1 MLTSLAR
8 SSLAAIGY
16 SFTNGDPRTIRS
28 VRVKHDRVVDKALLA
43 VNDEPAR
50 SIELAT
56 TVIDSADARP
66 VDRIRARWARGM
78 ALRESGELSRGAEE
92 LFAARQEAV
101 EHGDPVLAARIDTTL
116 AAVALYT
123 GSADGALEILEQAR
137 PHLRG
142 ADLGRLETQR
152 GLMRHRSGDVI
163 AAIADY
169 RTALRRFDGD
179 PDPIGRIRVLQNLGL
194 AYAQRGE
201 LRHAEECFA
210 EASQLADAADQR
222 FFSAAARHNLGY
234 ARSRAGRLAAA
245 FEDLSTAHKLFLAIG
260 RRDNAAFS
268 LIDLADVLLQ
278 AQLTVEAADAAN
290 AALDA
295 VRQLGNE
302 TELADAA
309 LLAAR
314 CRLAAGRLDAAREAA
329 AEAAA
334 SFRRQHRSSWEAMA
348 DYVHA
353 AIEATEHPSAA
364 VGESLW
370 EVSRRLDRFGWSSEA
385 AAAQVRAG
393 QLFLAAGAVDRAA
406 DILGGLRVVSNRPAG
421 EQAAAYLARG
431 LLAEARND
439 RPQARAA
446 VRRGLRVV
454 ADNQTTLGALE
465 FRTLAAGHG
474 EALVTLGARLAVVDR
489 QPTELLHRVEA
500 TRQMVWL
507 APRATPPSDDVLA
520 RLLADLRAVTEDLRA
535 AIGAGADPTELRR
548 RRLELEG
555 EIRDHTRRAQ
565 ATGTARSAGVHDA
578 VAALGDHLLLE
589 YAAVDGELY
598 AVTVAGGRARLHELG
613 PSEGLAEDVDAC
625 TFALH
630 RLNRTQGSAA
640 SKAAARATLVELGAR
655 LARRLLPERARRS
668 DRPLAVVP
676 VGALHGLAWAALP
689 GLRGRPVSI
698 TPSLVGW
705 SVAREAAAH
714 ASRPGG
720 VLLAAGPE
728 LPAAP
733 TEVESLASLYRQPTV
748 LVGDAAT
755 AEATLHSFGRS
766 RLAHLACHGSYR
778 ADNPLFSTL
787 SLADGP
793 LTVYDLERCRTMPR
807 TVVLSA
813 CSVAV
818 SSVLRGGTLL
828 GLASALMAFGASTI
842 IAPLTPVNDEEVAS
856 VMVGLHRAMVG
867 GAAPAAALAGTVV
880 GDPGD
885 SADVNPTA
893 AAFVAIGA

>member
-1 MLTSLAR
+1 MGVNHDRQIAEAFALA
-8 SSLAAIGY
+8 
-16 SFTNGDPRTIRS
+16 NDDPTRTIEL
-28 VRVKHDRVVDKALLA
+28 VDVVLGSAAATPEQQARAL
-43 VNDEPAR
+43 
-50 SIELAT
+50 
-56 TVIDSADARP
+56 
-66 VDRIRARWARGM
+66 WARGLARRERGEF
-78 ALRESGELSRGAEE
+78 ALGADD
-92 LFAARQEAV
+92 LFSARQSAAAC
-101 EHGDPVLAARIDTTL
+101 GDEVLAARIDTTL
-116 AAVALYT
+116 ALVALFT
-123 GSADGALEILEQAR
+123 GSADGALEILTQAE

-142 ADLGRLETQR
+142 DDLARLETQR
-152 GLMRHRSGDVI
+152 GLIRHRSGELGE
-163 AAIADY
+163 AETDY
-169 RTALRRFDGD
+169 LAALRRYRRSDDLIGQARLLLNFGILLAERGD
-179 PDPIGRIRVLQNLGL
+179 LVH
-194 AYAQRGE
+194 AVQRLEVATMVATRAG
-201 LRHAEECFA
+201 
-210 EASQLADAADQR
+210 QR
-222 FFSAAARHNLGY
+222 LMVAGARHNLGY
-234 ARSRAGRLAAA
+234 ARARAGRFSEAIADLDAAEVLYRA
-245 FEDLSTAHKLFLAIG
+245 VGRDDYAALSRVDRASVLVQC
-260 RRDNAAFS
+260 N
-268 LIDLADVLLQ
+268 LIEEAR
-278 AQLTVEAADAAN
+278 EAADLASAE
-290 AALDA
+290 
-295 VRQLGNE
+295 VRRHGNE
-302 TELADAA
+302 TDLADAA

-329 AEAAA
+329 EEAAA

-353 AIEATEHPSAA
+353 EIEATEQPSVTVAQ
-364 VGESLW
+364 SLW

-385 AAAQVRAG
+385 TAAQVRAG
-393 QLFLAAGAVDRAA
+393 QLFLVAGEVDRAA
-406 DILGGLRVVSNRPAG
+406 DVLSRLRVVSNRPAG

-439 RPQARAA
+439 RPRARAA
-446 VRRGLRVV
+446 VRHGLRVV
-454 ADNQTTLGALE
+454 ADNQTALGALE
-465 FRTLAAGHG
+465 FRTFAAGHG
-474 EALVTLGARLAVVDR
+474 EALVTLGTRLAAADR
-489 QPTELLHRVEA
+489 RPTELLHRVEA

-520 RLLADLRAVTEDLRA
+520 QLLADLRVVTEDLRA
-535 AIGAGADPTELRR
+535 AIGAGSDPTELRR
-548 RRLELEG
+548 RRVELER

-565 ATGTARSAGVHDA
+565 VTGTARSAGVHDA
-578 VAALGDHLLLE
+578 VASLGDHLLLE
-589 YAAVDGELY
+589 YAAVDGQLY
-598 AVTVAGGRARLHELG
+598 GVTVAGGRARLHELG
-613 PSEGLAEDVDAC
+613 PSDGLAQDVDAC

-630 RLNRTQGSAA
+630 RLNRTQGSAG

-655 LARRLLPERARRS
+655 LAGRLLPERVRRS
-668 DRPLAVVP
+668 DRPLVVVP
-676 VGALHGLAWAALP
+676 AGALHGLAWGALP
-689 GLRGRPVSI
+689 GLRGRPVSV

-714 ASRPGG
+714 ASRPRG

-733 TEVESLASLYRQPTV
+733 TEIESLASLYRRPTV

-755 AEATLHSFGRS
+755 AEATLHCFGRS

-856 VMVGLHRAMVG
+856 VMAGLHRAMVG

-880 GDPGD
+880 DDPGE